1 MTLRD
6 QLQRDLQE
14 AMRARDER
22 RKAALRM
29 VLLNVQLAEAEG
41 ADLDDEDVLGLI
53 QGEVKRL
60 EEAYKM
66 KQEAGREELA
76 AVDAAEIEILREY
89 LPEPL
94 SREEITERARA
105 VIDEVGATSPAE
117 MGKVMGRLMPE
128 VRNRADGRT
137 VSQIVRE
144 LLST

>member
-1 MTLRD
+1 MSLRE
-6 QLQRDLQE
+6 QLQEDLQE
-14 AMRARDER
+14 AIRARDER

-41 ADLDDEDVLGLI
+41 IELDDADVLTLI

-60 EEAYKM
+60 EEAREM
-66 KQEAGREELA
+66 KQKAGREDLVAE
-76 AVDAAEIEILREY
+76 DAAEIEILREY

-94 SREEITERARA
+94 SREEIAEKARA

-117 MGKVMGRLMPE
+117 MGKVMGRLMPQ

-137 VSQIVRE
+137 VSQVVRE
-144 LLST
+144 LLSS

>member
-60 EEAYKM
+60 EEAYEM

-94 SREEITERARA
+94 SREEIAERARA

-117 MGKVMGRLMPE
+117 MGKVMGRLMPQ